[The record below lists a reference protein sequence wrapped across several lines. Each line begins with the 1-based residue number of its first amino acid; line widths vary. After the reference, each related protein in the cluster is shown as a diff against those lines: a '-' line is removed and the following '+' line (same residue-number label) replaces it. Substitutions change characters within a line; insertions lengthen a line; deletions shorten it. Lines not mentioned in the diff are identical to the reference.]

1 MTPLMNKM
9 TEDLRLR
16 NLSKKTSTMYLGCVQ
31 RFGRHFGVSPDQLGS
46 ADVREYMLT
55 LEALGRAPATRGVY
69 YAALRFFYDV
79 TMEETAV
86 MAAVP
91 CPRVP
96 HRGALLP
103 LTHAE
108 VKTLL
113 GCFADRPFDYTFFA
127 TMLATGARI
136 SECCSLTVRDIDR
149 RARLIHIRDGK
160 GSKSRSVMLSGK
172 HLRLLE
178 RYWRVEGLCGHLLF
192 PAQRRVRPGV
202 IDPEHRWATH
212 SVGSTTMSER
222 LRIAVAS
229 AGLRRQVRSHDLR
242 RTFASWLYEEHRD
255 LLLVQVLL
263 GHTSA
268 ATTVRYTSLHPNV
281 IAATSSPYDQL

>member
-16 NLSKKTSTMYLGCVQ
+16 NLSNKTSVMYLGCVR
-31 RFGRHFGVSPDQLGS
+31 RFGRHHGLSPDQLGS
-46 ADVREYMLT
+46 EDVRGYLLT
-55 LEALGRAPATRGVY
+55 LEDLGRAASTRGVY

-79 TMEETAV
+79 TMENTAV

-96 HRGALLP
+96 NRGALLP

-108 VKTLL
+108 VRALL
-113 GCFADRPFDYTFFA
+113 RCFVKRPFDYTFFA
-127 TMLATGARI
+127 TMLATGVRI
-136 SECCSLTVRDIDR
+136 SECCALTVRDIDR

-160 GSKSRSVMLSGK
+160 GEKSRSVMLSNK

-178 RYWRVEGLCGHLLF
+178 RYWRVEKLSGKYLF
-192 PAQRRVRPGV
+192 PAQRRIRPGV
-202 IDPEHRWATH
+202 VDVERRWATH
-212 SVGSTTMSER
+212 AVSSGTMGQR
-222 LRIAVAS
+222 LRDVVAG
-229 AGLRRQVRSHDLR
+229 AGLRRRVTSHDLR
-242 RTFASWLYEEHRD
+242 RTFASWLYEQCRD
-255 LLLVQVLL
+255 LLMVQVLL
-263 GHTSA
+263 GHTSP
-268 ATTVRYTSLHPNV
+268 ATTVRYTSLHPNI